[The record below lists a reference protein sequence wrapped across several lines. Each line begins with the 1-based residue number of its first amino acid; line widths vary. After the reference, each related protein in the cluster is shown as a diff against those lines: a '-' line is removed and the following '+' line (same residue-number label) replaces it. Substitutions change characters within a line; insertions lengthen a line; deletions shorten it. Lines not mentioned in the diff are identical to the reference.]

1 MKKIEIFDPAL
12 CCSTGVCG
20 ATPDDELVR
29 MAGIVESLKKKG
41 YPVTRYNLGQEPAKF
56 AENTL
61 VKNLLETE
69 GSSALPIVI
78 IDEVIAFSKSYP
90 QEKDLLALL

>member
-1 MKKIEIFDPAL
+1 MKKVEIFDPVL

-20 ATPDDELVR
+20 AAPDDELVR

-41 YPVTRYNLGQEPAKF
+41 YLVTRYNLGQEPAKF

-61 VKNLLETE
+61 VKNLLETK
-69 GSSALPIVI
+69 GSATLPIVI
-78 IDEVIAFSKSYP
+78 IDDSIAFTESYP
-90 QEKDLLALL
+90 QEKDLLAIL